1 MDRIKKL
8 AGLLMRDGCK
18 KFKEKSKEVALGGS
32 KDDEYYSYWSGIF
45 DLVDLIE
52 KTEHIKN
59 INHTLKTDEYL
70 TYNNESKGGK

>member
-18 KFKEKSKEVALGGS
+18 KFK
-32 KDDEYYSYWSGIF
+32 DDEYYSYWKGVF

-59 INHTLKTDEYL
+59 INHTLNTDEYL
-70 TYNNESKGGK
+70 TYDNKSKGGR